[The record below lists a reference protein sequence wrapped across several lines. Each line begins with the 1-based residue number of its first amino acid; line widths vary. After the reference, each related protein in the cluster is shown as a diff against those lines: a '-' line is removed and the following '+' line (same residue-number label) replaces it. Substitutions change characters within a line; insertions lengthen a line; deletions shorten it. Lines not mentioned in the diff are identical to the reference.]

1 MQRDEG
7 WESVKRLIE
16 LARKAPTTLTPERR
30 QRICQGLIERLE
42 RDRDEDSSRAA
53 RALAGAKPVLH

>member
-1 MQRDEG
+1 MDEG

-30 QRICQGLIERLE
+30 QRIRQGLIERLE
-42 RDRDEDSSRAA
+42 RDRIEASRRVA
-53 RALAGAKPVLH
+53 RAFAAAKPVLH